1 MGMKEMLLKLYTLI
15 YDGCYAIGVTFLR
28 LFLRFWRAFLKTL
41 KTLGTFIAHTAVYA
55 VWNIYKGFKFLFEEV
70 VSPLKKLSNFTKHFF
85 KMLKNSYKSGGV
97 KLALEHTKNL
107 IVNNRREIKK
117 NMRVLS
123 SYLLPVLA
131 LFFFFVSIGFF
142 NTRVYAV
149 SVSLDGEHIG
159 YIQNEGVY
167 NDAEKLMQERIVY
180 ANDQQPYFVSRD
192 LEVKSVSSSVQFED
206 AYSLCNTLIS
216 AVSKDIKQAYGL
228 YVNGNFEG
236 AVKEGTL
243 LRTTLDKILE
253 ENKMGIE
260 GEQTVFEAD
269 VQIKE
274 GLYPGNAV
282 MSFSQM
288 YAKLYSEVAGE
299 RTYTIVS
306 GDAPILIAKKNDIT
320 LSQLRALNPDIDKR
334 CLIGDVVLISKSKP
348 FLTVQTKVTESYEVD
363 VPYKLVSTKSNK
375 YAYGTTTVVKAGK
388 PGKAIETA
396 EKIYVNGVLQS
407 TKIVDTEIITAAVNR
422 EVIIGT
428 YINTSA
434 STGSGKYTGSFMW
447 PVDGGYVSCHING
460 YRGHTGMDIAA
471 PRGTNIRASMSG
483 RVIKAVKQTY
493 NYGYHIMID
502 HGNGVQTLYAHCSK
516 LLVSVGDYVEQG
528 EVIAKVGSTG
538 NSTGNHCHF
547 EIRINGQYKN
557 PANYVGSYYK

>member
-1 MGMKEMLLKLYTLI
+1 LYLV
-15 YDGCYAIGVTFLR
+15 GATFLR
-28 LFLRFWRAFLKTL
+28 LFLRYWRTFLKSL
-41 KTLGTFIAHTAVYA
+41 KTLGSFIGRTAVYA
-55 VWNIYKGFKFLFEEV
+55 VWNIYKGLMFLFEEI
-70 VSPLKKLSNFTKHFF
+70 VSPSKKLINFTKHFF
-85 KMLKNSYKSGGV
+85 KMLKNSHKSGGV
-97 KLALEHTKNL
+97 KLALSNTKNL

-117 NMRVLS
+117 NVGVLS
-123 SYLLPVLA
+123 SYILPVLA
-131 LFFFFVSIGFF
+131 LFFFLVSVGIF

-149 SVSLDGEHIG
+149 SVSLNGEHIG

-180 ANDQQPYFVSRD
+180 SKNQDPYFVSRD
-192 LEVKSVSSSVQFED
+192 LTVKTVSASQKFED

-216 AVSKDIKQAYGL
+216 AVSKDIKEAYGL

-236 AVKEGTL
+236 AVEEGTL
-243 LRTTLDKILE
+243 LRTALDKILD
-253 ENKMGIE
+253 ENKMGIQ
-260 GEQTVFEAD
+260 GEQTVFESD

-274 GLYPGNAV
+274 GLYPEASV
-282 MSFSQM
+282 MPFNQM
-288 YAKLYSEVAGE
+288 FAKINSEVAGE

-306 GDAPILIAKKNDIT
+306 GDAPILIAKKNNIT
-320 LSQLRALNPDIDKR
+320 LSQLRALNPEIDKR
-334 CLIGDVVLISKSKP
+334 CLIGDVVLIAKSKP
-348 FLTVQTKVTESYEVD
+348 FLTVQTKVVESYEVEI
-363 VPYKLVSTKSNK
+363 PYKLVSTKSNK

-388 PGKAIETA
+388 AGKAIETA
-396 EKIYVNGVLQS
+396 EKVYVNGVLQ
-407 TKIVDTEIITAAVNR
+407 TTNVINTQVITAAVNR
-422 EVIIGT
+422 EVIVGT
-428 YINTSA
+428 YINTTA

-460 YRGHTGMDIAA
+460 YKGHTGMDIAA
-471 PRGTNIRASMSG
+471 PKGTNIRASMSG
-483 RVIKAVKQTY
+483 RVIKAKKQTT

-538 NSTGNHCHF
+538 RSTGNHCHF